1 MGTDVGIEVE
11 PESCGYVSRRLI
23 LNAVLRGQ
31 LGGHTAA
38 WRVSSADIRDVTTL
52 SYWVGLART
61 LERAKFDSLFFA
73 DTLALPEDPD
83 MSLQWPL
90 DPLVLITAL
99 GVSTEN
105 IGVVATHSTTF
116 NSPYTTARQLS
127 AIDHLTG
134 GRAGWNVVTSTLGS
148 AAENYGNEPLPEHD
162 LRYRVAHDYLDAT
175 KKLWHG
181 WDVDAVVADRSSGEL
196 YDTSKIRTVD
206 HRGEF
211 FSVRGPL
218 TTTRSPQ
225 TVPVIA
231 QAGGSAPG
239 IDLAARHADIVYTRQ
254 VDIAES
260 QRYSTA
266 IKSGAVGYGRRAE
279 DVKILPGFVPVVA
292 DSQKEAQS
300 YVEHL
305 RDLNDVSRRVPDLG
319 AALRIDLNK
328 RDIDREFPFAELEP
342 TTPLARSVAQY
353 RDGAEQRTLRD
364 VLHQVYGG
372 MSESS
377 GHRVVAGTV
386 TQIVDDIQH
395 WFDAG
400 ALDGLSVHPHV
411 LPDNLDAFVERI
423 VPELQDR
430 GLAQTEYQQG
440 TLREKLGL
448 PVPSVDP
455 SAFGARWRGEAT
467 TPAPVGN

>member
-1 MGTDVGIEVE
+1 MT
-11 PESCGYVSRRLI
+11 RRLI

-38 WRVSSADIRDVTTL
+38 WRISSADVRDVTTL
-52 SYWVGLART
+52 DYWVGLART
-61 LERAKFDSLFFA
+61 LEAAKFDSLFFA
-73 DTLALPEDPD
+73 DTLALPEDPN

-99 GVSTEN
+99 GVSTTD

-127 AIDHLTG
+127 AIDHLTS

-148 AAENYGNEPLPEHD
+148 AAKNYGNEPLPEHD
-162 LRYRVAHDYLDAT
+162 LRYRVAGDYLEAT
-175 KKLWHG
+175 KKLWVG
-181 WDVDAVVADRSSGEL
+181 WSEDAVVGDRLSGEL
-196 YDTSKIRTVD
+196 FDESKIRTVD

-254 VDIAES
+254 AHLEES
-260 QRYSTA
+260 KRYSTA
-266 IKSGAVGYGRRAE
+266 VKAGAVAYGRRAE

-292 DSQKEAQS
+292 DSQKEAQE

-305 RDLNDVSRRVPDLG
+305 RSLNDLSSRVPALASTLGVDLD
-319 AALRIDLNK
+319 R
-328 RDIDREFPFAELEP
+328 RDIDRPFPYAEIEAS
-342 TTPLARSVAQY
+342 TPLAQTILSS
-353 RDGAEQRTLRD
+353 AEKVGQRTLRE
-364 VLHQVYGG
+364 VLHDAYGS
-372 MSESS
+372 MAESS

-386 TQIVDDIQH
+386 AHIVDDIQR
-395 WFDAG
+395 WFDAE

-411 LPDNLDAFVERI
+411 LPDGLNDFVDQV

-430 GLAQTEYQQG
+430 GLVQTEYAEG

-448 PVPSVDP
+448 PVPTVDVSGFGQVWP
-455 SAFGARWRGEAT
+455 SASVS
-467 TPAPVGN
+467 PAPVGN

>member
-1 MGTDVGIEVE
+1 M
-11 PESCGYVSRRLI
+11 SRRLI

-38 WRVSSADIRDVTTL
+38 WRVSSADVRDVTTL
-52 SYWVGLART
+52 DYWVGLART
-61 LERAKFDSLFFA
+61 LESAKFDSLFFA
-73 DTLALPEDPD
+73 DTLALPDDPD

-90 DPLVLITAL
+90 DPLILITAL
-99 GVSTEN
+99 GVSTSD

-134 GRAGWNVVTSTLGS
+134 GRAGWNVVTSTLG
-148 AAENYGNEPLPEHD
+148 AAAQNYGNEPLPEHD
-162 LRYRVAHDYLDAT
+162 LRYRVAGDYLDAT
-175 KKLWHG
+175 KKLWVAWG
-181 WDVDAVVADRSSGEL
+181 ADAVVADRVSGQL
-196 YDTSKIRTVD
+196 YDLNEIHTVD

-254 VDIAES
+254 GHLEES
-260 QRYSTA
+260 RRYSTA
-266 IKSGAVGYGRRAE
+266 IKSGAVTYGRRAE

-292 DSQKEAQS
+292 DSDKEAS
-300 YVEHL
+300 DYVEHL
-305 RDLNDVSRRVPDLG
+305 RASNDLSRRVPDLA
-319 AALRIDLNK
+319 AALGVDLNR
-328 RDIDREFPFAELEP
+328 RDVDRLFPYAELEP
-342 TTPLARSVAQY
+342 ETALARTILAS
-353 RDGAEQRTLRD
+353 AERTGQRTLRD
-364 VLHQVYGG
+364 VLHDTYGPLA
-372 MSESS
+372 ESS

-386 TQIVDDIQH
+386 SHIVDDIQQ

-411 LPDNLDAFVERI
+411 LPDGLNDFASKV

-430 GLAQTEYQQG
+430 GLVQTEYAPG

-448 PVPSVDP
+448 PVPDVDESGFGRAWRTAE
-455 SAFGARWRGEAT
+455 SAT
-467 TPAPVGN
+467 APVGS

>member
-1 MGTDVGIEVE
+1 MT
-11 PESCGYVSRRLI
+11 RRLI

-31 LGGHTAA
+31 LGGHTAG
-38 WRVSSADIRDVTTL
+38 WRLSSADVRDVTTL
-52 SYWVGLART
+52 DYWVSLART
-61 LERAKFDSLFFA
+61 LERARFDSLFFA
-73 DTLALPEDPD
+73 DTLAIPEDKD

-99 GVSTEN
+99 GVSTTD
-105 IGVVATHSTTF
+105 IGVIATHSTTF

-148 AAENYGNEPLPEHD
+148 AAANYGNEPLPDHD
-162 LRYRVAHDYLDAT
+162 LRYRVANDYLDAA
-175 KKLWHG
+175 KKLWLG
-181 WDVDAVVADRSSGEL
+181 WEPDAVVADRVTGEL
-196 YDTSKIRTVD
+196 FDENKIRTVD

-225 TVPVIA
+225 TVPLIA

-239 IDLAARHADIVYTRQ
+239 IDLAARHADVVYTRQ
-254 VDIAES
+254 VDLEES
-260 QRYSTA
+260 KRYSNA

-292 DSQKEAQS
+292 DSTREAQD

-305 RDLNDVSRRVPDLG
+305 RELNDLSRRVGDLSS
-319 AALRIDLNK
+319 ALGVALES
-328 RDIDREFPFAELEP
+328 RDIDRPFPYAELEP
-342 TTPLARSVAQY
+342 STRL
-353 RDGAEQRTLRD
+353 GRTLLEKPGAKTLRQ
-364 VLHQVYGG
+364 VLHDTYGG

-386 TQIVDDIQH
+386 SEIVDDIQK

-400 ALDGLSVHPHV
+400 ALDGVSVHPHV
-411 LPDNLDAFVERI
+411 LPDGLDDFVERV

-430 GLAQTEYQQG
+430 GLVQTEYRPG
-440 TLREKLGL
+440 TLRVKLGI
-448 PVPSVDP
+448 PVPGVDTSGFAP
-455 SAFGARWRGEAT
+455 AWRVSS
-467 TPAPVGN
+467 PAPVAN

>member
-1 MGTDVGIEVE
+1 MT
-11 PESCGYVSRRLI
+11 RRLI

-31 LGGHTAA
+31 LGGHTAG
-38 WRVSSADIRDVTTL
+38 WRLSSADVDDVTTL
-52 SYWVGLART
+52 DYWVGLART

-73 DTLALPEDPD
+73 DTLALPEDAD

-90 DPLVLITAL
+90 DPLILITAL
-99 GVSTEN
+99 GVSTSE
-105 IGVVATHSTTF
+105 IGVIATHSTTF

-148 AAENYGNEPLPEHD
+148 AAANYGNEPLPEHD
-162 LRYRVAHDYLDAT
+162 LRYRVAGDYLEAT
-175 KKLWHG
+175 KKLWVG
-181 WDVDAVVADRSSGEL
+181 WGAGAVVADKASGEL
-196 YDTSKIRTVD
+196 FDERQISTVD

-218 TTTRSPQ
+218 TTSRSPQ

-239 IDLAARHADIVYTRQ
+239 IDLASRHADVVYTRQ
-254 VDIAES
+254 TDIEKAV
-260 QRYSTA
+260 RYSAA
-266 IKSGAVGYGRRAE
+266 IKSGAVGYGRSAQ

-292 DSQKEAQS
+292 DSAKEAQD

-305 RDLNDVSRRVPDLG
+305 RELNDLSRRVPDLS
-319 AALRIDLNK
+319 AALDVEL
-328 RDIDREFPFAELEP
+328 DRRSVDRVFPYAELEP
-342 TTPLARSVAQY
+342 VTALSRSILAS
-353 RDGAEQRTLRD
+353 AEKTGQRTLRQ
-364 VLHQVYGG
+364 VLHDTYGG

-386 TQIVDDIQH
+386 TEIVDDIQK

-411 LPDNLDAFVERI
+411 LPDGLDSFVERV

-430 GLAQTEYQQG
+430 GLVQTEYREG

-448 PVPSVDP
+448 PVPSVDTSGFVP
-455 SAFGARWRGEAT
+455 AWGKDRT
-467 TPAPVGN
+467 VPAPVAN